1 MPSIEVLL
9 EVPPAIAQ
17 GLANGTLER
26 VGGVIR
32 EVGNKQV
39 VAWLREGGQ
48 LVNNTDIVNGL
59 MGNLAQVG
67 QISSV
72 TGILDTVVSARSQY
86 LVHKRLRAIE
96 MQVQFFGAV
105 SLLNI
110 AISTVTLLNMIQR
123 FQALEK
129 QIQAV
134 YKGIVTEFN
143 RDRQVHLETTLNGFR
158 NMIEAEGDSYKQEAP
173 RLNENLDG
181 AGQQILC
188 DVKAMLESS
197 VPPEQGYMV
206 EDCLLLAMQVDTMR
220 IRCFLEMGEHTL
232 ARRQLNNCLKKHQKL
247 TQDFVNIWLGARR
260 ALYFHEKVIDENLQR
275 YIRIESWLRGKDDVL
290 MDIIKESRKNFWD
303 KDANPAVHQSRLQRG
318 INRINSIPP
327 FNKLR
332 QQSKELPR
340 HLRALEQSEL
350 LIENYKRLY
359 MCERELDAIERL
371 GGLEEWKA
379 REREAITDK
388 ADFNIDKHDDYVLL
402 VDTDMLKRLSA

>member
-9 EVPPAIAQ
+9 EIPPAIAQ

-59 MGNLAQVG
+59 MGKLAQMG

-86 LVHKRLRAIE
+86 LVLKGLRAIE
-96 MQVQFFGAV
+96 MQVQFFGAM

-110 AISTVTLLNMIQR
+110 AISTVTLLKMIER

-143 RDRQVHLETTLNGFR
+143 RDRQVHLESALASVRDT
-158 NMIEAEGDSYKQEAP
+158 IEAKGDSYKQYIP
-173 RLNENLDG
+173 QLTRDLDS
-181 AGQQILC
+181 ARRQILR
-188 DVKAMLESS
+188 DVKVMLERS
-197 VPPEQGYMV
+197 VPPEQGHMV

-220 IRCFLEMGEHTL
+220 IRCSLEMDEHSI
-232 ARRQLNNCLKKHQKL
+232 ARRQLNDCLDKHQRL
-247 TQDFVNIWLGARR
+247 TREFVSKWLGDRR
-260 ALYFHEKVIDENLQR
+260 ALYFHKSVEDDLQR
-275 YIRIESWLRGKDDVL
+275 YLCIESWLRGKDDVL
-290 MDIIKESRKNFWD
+290 MDVIE
-303 KDANPAVHQSRLQRG
+303 QSREDFWNQDAIQDIIPGRLERG

-327 FNKLR
+327 LNKLR

-371 GGLEEWKA
+371 GGLEEWKV
-379 REREAITDK
+379 REREALTDK
-388 ADFNIDKHDDYVLL
+388 ANFNIDEHDDYVLL

>member
-86 LVHKRLRAIE
+86 LVLKGLRAIE

-181 AGQQILC
+181 AGQQILR
-188 DVKAMLESS
+188 DVKVMLERS
-197 VPPEQGYMV
+197 VPPEQGHMV
-206 EDCLLLAMQVDTMR
+206 EDYLLLAMQVDTMR

-232 ARRQLNNCLKKHQKL
+232 ARRQLNDCLNKHQKL
-247 TQDFVNIWLGARR
+247 TREFVSKWLGDRR
-260 ALYFHEKVIDENLQR
+260 ALYFHTSVKDDLQR
-275 YIRIESWLRGKDDVL
+275 YLCIESWLRGKDDVL
-290 MDIIKESRKNFWD
+290 MDVIEKSREDFWNQDAIQGII
-303 KDANPAVHQSRLQRG
+303 PGRLERG
-318 INRINSIPP
+318 INSIPP
-327 FNKLR
+327 FSKLR

-340 HLRALEQSEL
+340 HLKALEQSEL

-379 REREAITDK
+379 REREALTDK
-388 ADFNIDKHDDYVLL
+388 TDFNIDKHDDYVLL

>member
-1 MPSIEVLL
+1 MPAIEVLL
-9 EVPPAIAQ
+9 EVPPAIVQ

-32 EVGNKQV
+32 KTGSKQV

-59 MGNLAQVG
+59 MGKLAQAG

-86 LVHKRLRAIE
+86 LVLKGLRAIE

-134 YKGIVTEFN
+134 YERIGTEFN
-143 RDRQVHLETTLNGFR
+143 RDRRINLESALDSVRDT
-158 NMIEAEGDSYKQEAP
+158 IEAKGDSYKQYIP
-173 RLNENLDG
+173 QLTHDLDS
-181 AGQQILC
+181 ARRQILR
-188 DVKAMLESS
+188 DVEVMLERS
-197 VPPEQGYMV
+197 VPPEQGHMV
-206 EDCLLLAMQVDTMR
+206 EDYLLLAMQVDTMR
-220 IRCFLEMGEHTL
+220 IRCFLEMDEHSI
-232 ARRQLNNCLKKHQKL
+232 ARRQLNDCLNKHQEL
-247 TQDFVNIWLGARR
+247 TQEFVGKWLGARR
-260 ALYFHEKVIDENLQR
+260 ALYFHKLVIPDDLQR
-275 YIRIESWLRGKDDVL
+275 YLCIESWLRGKDDVL
-290 MDIIKESRKNFWD
+290 IDVIEKSRKDFWNQDAIQDII
-303 KDANPAVHQSRLQRG
+303 PGRLERG
-318 INRINSIPP
+318 INSIPP
-327 FNKLR
+327 FSKLR

-371 GGLEEWKA
+371 GGLAEWKA
-379 REREAITDK
+379 REREALTDK
-388 ADFNIDKHDDYVLL
+388 DDFNIDEHDDYVLL
-402 VDTDMLKRLSA
+402 VDTDALERLSA

>member
-129 QIQAV
+129 QIEAV

-143 RDRQVHLETTLNGFR
+143 RDRQINLESALASVRDT
-158 NMIEAEGDSYKQEAP
+158 IEAKGDSYKQYIP
-173 RLNENLDG
+173 QLTHDLDS
-181 AGQQILC
+181 ARRQILR
-188 DVKAMLESS
+188 DVKVMLERS
-197 VPPEQGYMV
+197 VSPEQDHMV
-206 EDCLLLAMQVDTMR
+206 EDYLLLAMQVDTMR
-220 IRCFLEMGEHTL
+220 IRCSLEMGEHTL
-232 ARRQLNNCLKKHQKL
+232 ARRQLNDCLKKHQEL
-247 TQDFVNIWLGARR
+247 TQDFVNKWLGARR
-260 ALYFHEKVIDENLQR
+260 ALYFHISVKDDLQR
-275 YIRIESWLRGKDDVL
+275 YLCIESWLRGKDDVL
-290 MDIIKESRKNFWD
+290 MDLIEAYRGDFWNQ
-303 KDANPAVHQSRLQRG
+303 DANPAVHQSRLQRG

-359 MCERELDAIERL
+359 MCKRELDAIERL
-371 GGLEEWKA
+371 GGLEEWKV
-379 REREAITDK
+379 REREALTDK
-388 ADFNIDKHDDYVLL
+388 ANFNIDEHDDYVLL